1 MAKKPKNKK
10 IETLT
15 HEGQTRKNI
24 PTAELEN
31 FIRDEEAKPKK
42 VDYRR
47 KNNPNETPEL
57 YARNLDLDPQLVWK
71 GKDEEDQEPLSVDAV
86 PIYVQEQIHPKAI
99 IEDIKRQSKKE
110 TVEKGKETPDLFAN
124 WPRELSFEDKIEF
137 YQHDQRWTNRMILG
151 DSLQVMTSLSEKE
164 GLKGQ
169 VQCIYFDPPYGIK
182 FGSNWQPS
190 TKSRNVSDNELSREP
205 EIIQA
210 FRDTW
215 EYHESSYLS
224 YLRDRL
230 IVARE
235 LLTTSGSL
243 FLQISEENLH
253 LVRLLM
259 DEVFGKENFVSQIYF
274 ATTGGFPSKS
284 LSRIGDYILWFSKDR
299 DQIKLRSLFIDKAGA
314 EDESSAY
321 GSIELSGGKRRKL
334 TKDERNSGNYPDGK
348 IFRLDNMCGQGEP
361 KEPTPLEFQSKTYHP
376 PKNSHWKANYPLGT
390 ARLIKANRVHTSG
403 ASLSYIRYLN
413 DYSAT
418 PLTNAWLD
426 TGKAG
431 FASDKFYVVET
442 ANLVIQRC
450 ILMTTDPGDLVLDPT
465 CGSGTTAAVAE
476 QWGRRWITIDTS
488 RVSLALARAKLMGCK
503 FDHYILKDSVE
514 GIELESEKSG
524 RFVANPTPTNS
535 VNNGFVYERLPHI
548 TLGAIA
554 NNSEIDAIWER
565 YEASLSSLHSR
576 LNEQISGPLAEWEIP
591 LKENE
596 DWPLKAKSVHAEW
609 LENWIKR
616 QKEIDASIAQNSETE
631 FLYDRPFKKNNVIR
645 VTGPFTVESLSPH
658 RIVPTDADDEA
669 LLQQITDE
677 STKEGGKIPEQKSK
691 RLRPKSVEEGETKFL
706 DIVQENLAK
715 AGVQNTKKGERL
727 EFIALDPWLNGR
739 YIQFEGRYMEN
750 SKEKK
755 AAIFVG
761 PEYGTVTKSLM
772 SQAAKE
778 AADYFDILVV
788 LGFAFEAHADE
799 DVLNIGRLPVLRARM
814 NNDLHMADRLKSGK
828 SGNLFVVFGEP
839 DIELLKADGDKLKV
853 EIKGVD
859 IFDPTTGDIK
869 ASGPDDIACWFID
882 TDYNDEAFFVR
893 HAYFSGGGP
902 DPFKRLKTTLKAEIN
917 EEAWSSLYS
926 TVSRPFEKPSTG
938 RIAVKAINHYGDE
951 VLKVFDV

>member
-1 MAKKPKNKK
+1 MAKKTKNTK

-15 HEGQTRKNI
+15 HEGQKRKNI

-31 FIRDEEAKPKK
+31 LVRDEEAKPMK
-42 VDYRR
+42 VDYPR
-47 KNNPNETPEL
+47 KNNPNEIPEL
-57 YARNLDLDPQLVWK
+57 YARNPDIDPQLVWK
-71 GKDEEDQEPLSVDAV
+71 GKDEEDREPLSVDAV

-110 TVEKGKETPDLFAN
+110 KVEKGKETPDLFTD
-124 WPRELSFEDKIEF
+124 WTSELSSEDKIEF

-164 GLKGQ
+164 GIKGQ
-169 VQCIYFDPPYGIK
+169 IQCIFFDPPYGIN
-182 FGSNWQPS
+182 FGSNWQPTTAS
-190 TKSRNVSDNELSREP
+190 NKVANSKAGEAREP
-205 EIIQA
+205 EVIRA

-215 EYHESSYLS
+215 ENGINSYLS
-224 YLRDRL
+224 YIRDRL
-230 IVARE
+230 VLGRE
-235 LLTTSGSL
+235 LLSEGGSL
-243 FLQISEENLH
+243 FLQIGDENVH
-253 LVRLLM
+253 LLRVLM
-259 DEVFGKENFVSQIYF
+259 DEVFGKENFVSQISFKKSSALGTRRLASVSDYLIWYAKNKEGMKYF
-274 ATTGGFPSKS
+274 PLYEDKGIGKGS
-284 LSRIGDYILWFSKDR
+284 LYTSVMSPDYIDR
-299 DQIKLRSLFIDKAGA
+299 PMTKNEK
-314 EDESSAY
+314 EEP
-321 GSIELSGGKRRKL
+321 SIIPPDHRVFGNDNL
-334 TKDERNSGNYPDGK
+334 TKPGPGSKYEVELNGK
-348 IFRLDNMCGQGEP
+348 IYTPGNRWWGVTPEGMERAIRANRIIGSGKVPSYKRYFHDFAVQNLDNNWVDNGG
-361 KEPTPLEFQSKTYHP
+361 
-376 PKNSHWKANYPLGT
+376 
-390 ARLIKANRVHTSG
+390 ARNPI
-403 ASLSYIRYLN
+403 
-413 DYSAT
+413 
-418 PLTNAWLD
+418 
-426 TGKAG
+426 
-431 FASDKFYVVET
+431 YVVQTNTEI
-442 ANLVIQRC
+442 VQRC
-450 ILMTTDPGDLVLDPT
+450 ILMTTDPGDLVMDPT
-465 CGSGTTAAVAE
+465 CGSGTTAYVSE
-476 QWGRRWITIDTS
+476 QWGRRWITADTS
-488 RVSLALARAKLMGCK
+488 RVSLALARSRLMASH
-503 FDHYILKDSVE
+503 FNYYLLADSEE
-514 GIELESEKSG
+514 GAQKENSLSG
-524 RFVANPTPTNS
+524 KKNDRKIHTN
-535 VNNGFVYERLPHI
+535 NIKHGFVYDRRMRI
-548 TLGAIA
+548 TLATIA
-554 NNSEIDAIWER
+554 NNSEIDVIWER
-565 YEASLSSLHSR
+565 YETSLSSLHSR
-576 LNEQISGPLAEWEIP
+576 LNEQISETLAEWEIP

-596 DWPLKAKSVHAEW
+596 DWPLKAKNVHAEW

-616 QKEIDASIAQNSETE
+616 QKEIDASIAQNSQTE

-677 STKEGGKIPEQKSK
+677 STKEDGKIPEQKSK

-739 YIQFEGRYMEN
+739 YVQFEGRYMEN
-750 SKEKK
+750 GKEKK

-772 SQAAKE
+772 SRAARE

-853 EIKGVD
+853 AIKGVD

>member
-1 MAKKPKNKK
+1 MAKKPKNTK

-31 FIRDEEAKPKK
+31 LIRDEEAKPKK

-47 KNNPNETPEL
+47 KNNPNEIPEL

-169 VQCIYFDPPYGIK
+169 VQCIYMDPPYGISYA
-182 FGSNWQPS
+182 SNWQTS
-190 TKSRNVSDNELSREP
+190 TNNRTVRDGQNDSESREA
-205 EIIQA
+205 EVIRA

-215 EYHESSYLS
+215 EFGINSYLS

-230 IVARE
+230 TVCRE
-235 LLTTSGSL
+235 LLTETGSI
-243 FLQISEENLH
+243 FFQIGDENEH
-253 LVRLLM
+253 LVRSLL
-259 DEVFGKENFVSQIYF
+259 DEVFGSANFVSKIVFKKTLPLGSKGLAGIYD
-274 ATTGGFPSKS
+274 
-284 LSRIGDYILWFSKDR
+284 IILWYGKDASKTKFR
-299 DQIKLRSLFIDKAGA
+299 RLF
-314 EDESSAY
+314 
-321 GSIELSGGKRRKL
+321 
-334 TKDERNSGNYPDGK
+334 
-348 IFRLDNMCGQGEP
+348 EP
-361 KEPTPLEFQSKTYHP
+361 KEIGDGTGYIWLKNEDTSKRKMSGKERQLP
-376 PKNSHWKANYPLGT
+376 EKNLDKSQKPFFAATLSSSGFTKTCIFDFNFEGKQFKCGRKSWRTTEIGME
-390 ARLIKANRVHTSG
+390 RLIKADRIIAPGKLPTFITYHDDFPVQPIHNMWTDTHG
-403 ASLSYIRYLN
+403 A
-413 DYSAT
+413 
-418 PLTNAWLD
+418 LD
-426 TGKAG
+426 T
-431 FASDKFYVVET
+431 FYVVQT
-442 ANLVIQRC
+442 SNKVVQRC
-450 ILMTTDPGDLVLDPT
+450 ILMATDPGDLVIDPT
-465 CGSGTTAAVAE
+465 CGSGTTAAVSE
-476 QWGRRWITIDTS
+476 EWGRRWITIDAS
-488 RVSLALARAKLMGCK
+488 RVSLALARARLIGSK
-503 FDHYILKDSVE
+503 FEWYDLADKHPSQ
-514 GIELESEKSG
+514 
-524 RFVANPTPTNS
+524 
-535 VNNGFVYERLPHI
+535 GFRNKKVPHI
-548 TLGAIA
+548 TLSSIA
-554 NNSEIDAIWER
+554 NNLEIDVIWDRWYPTLEQYR
-565 YEASLSSLHSR
+565 QSFNNLAQKDNQSWDMPSPDDTSFSRDANESLLGWWAAR
-576 LNEQISGPLAEWEIP
+576 KDMQT
-591 LKENE
+591 
-596 DWPLKAKSVHAEW
+596 
-609 LENWIKR
+609 
-616 QKEIDASIAQNSETE
+616 EIDNSISSNADYEE
-631 FLYDRPFKKNNVIR
+631 LYDKPLIQKNILR

-658 RIVPTDADDEA
+658 RIVPADADDEA